1 MATLAECL
9 ATVQELSARLDAV
22 DEQVR
27 RSAAPDRTL
36 SLRLTDLDA
45 DIHGRLHE
53 GRLVDVAEGADPS
66 AQLKGSVTSDDLIAL
81 ADRTLSLPEAIL
93 GGRLRI
99 QASWRDLLELRRF
112 V

>member
-1 MATLAECL
+1 MASLEECL
-9 ATVQELSARLDAV
+9 ATVQELAERLDAV
-22 DEQVR
+22 DESVR
-27 RSAAPDRTL
+27 KSAAPDRTL

-53 GRLVDVAEGADPS
+53 GRLVDVNEGVDPE
-66 AQLKGSVTSDDLIAL
+66 AQLKGSITSDDLIAL
-81 ADRTLSLPEAIL
+81 ADRSLSLPEAL
-93 GGRLRI
+93 LTSRLRI